1 MIDER
6 DLFILNELRK
16 NARLSSRALAKKV
29 GLPISTVHRR
39 IKRMEKE
46 GIIKGYYAAID
57 FEKIGKPI
65 EALILI
71 NLAEGREYIPLEQIK
86 KELKGIGEIMEILV
100 LQGGNIDLITKVRLP
115 NLKNLSS
122 FLENIRKLEGIEEV
136 SCSIVAEEL
145 S

>member
-1 MIDER
+1 MLDER
-6 DLFILNELRK
+6 DLIILNELRK
-16 NARLSSRALAKKV
+16 NAKLSSHSLAKKV

-46 GIIKGYYAAID
+46 GIIKGYYASVD

-71 NLAEGREYIPLEQIK
+71 NLAEGKEYIPLDQIK
-86 KELKGIGEIMEILV
+86 KELKNIGEIMEILT
-100 LQGGNIDLITKVRLP
+100 LQGGNVDIIAKVRLP

-122 FLENIRKLEGIEEV
+122 FLETIRSLEGIEEV

-145 S
+145 T

>member
-6 DLFILNELRK
+6 DLIILNELRK